1 MNSSK
6 TKQTELPAAI
16 KYGTPDN
23 AIGPSG
29 TRKGEDKTMNEILK
43 HGSAEMGFPLTDEQ
57 INKLERYADMLI
69 ERNEKVNLTAICDRE
84 GIAVKHFL
92 DSLSA
97 LCTGYVKGK
106 VIDVGTGAGFPGL
119 VLKIAKPEISL
130 TLLDSLNKR
139 IDFLKDVS
147 SELETEGVDF
157 VHARAE
163 DGARGALRGE
173 FDTVVSRA
181 VANLT
186 ALAELCIPYLKVGGS
201 FLALK
206 GPLAEEELESA
217 KRAIHILG
225 GKTEKVFEVK
235 IPYSDLSHKII
246 IIKKVRQTPLQ
257 YPRKASIPTKNPL
270 NNCYN
275 LKKGVKK

>member
-1 MNSSK
+1 M
-6 TKQTELPAAI
+6 T
-16 KYGTPDN
+16 D
-23 AIGPSG
+23 
-29 TRKGEDKTMNEILK
+29 ILK
-43 HGSAEMGFPLTDEQ
+43 NGSAELGVPLNEEQ
-57 INKLERYADMLI
+57 INQLKEYSRLLTEW
-69 ERNEKVNLTAICDRE
+69 NEKINLTAICDEE

-92 DSLSA
+92 DSMSA
-97 LCTGYVKGK
+97 ITTGYIGK
-106 VIDVGTGAGFPGL
+106 NVIDVGTGAGFPGL

-139 IDFLKDVS
+139 ITFLKEVS
-147 SELETEGVDF
+147 SSLNLDGIEF

-163 DGARGALRGE
+163 DGARGALRAK

-181 VANLT
+181 VANMT
-186 ALAELCIPYLKVGGS
+186 ALSELCIPYLKIGGY

-206 GPLAEEELESA
+206 GPLADEELDNA

-225 GKTEKVFEVK
+225 GEVKEVANVK

-246 IIKKVRQTPLQ
+246 IVKKVRQTPLQ
-257 YPRKASIPTKNPL
+257 YPRKAGIPTKNPL
-270 NNCYN
+270 DNCYN